1 MVIDRLKNL
10 EGESRRHFLKWAGCV
25 GALLAV
31 DRARVLEVI
40 SEAAGPA
47 MAQEAS
53 GRATNPSIHLVA
65 GTGGFAWFQLL
76 WPHVEVARANNDNFA
91 WHRPGEQMDV
101 EDSDKELV
109 HGPESPWQSFDRG
122 KRISAFMAGNN
133 QTHTD
138 TPQAAANIN
147 GASMLA
153 TVASIQRVTPS
164 LLPVIGIGNVAFGQA
179 PGAPGISTVPD
190 AESMVQLFN
199 SAASR
204 FVLEQPQDAAAFE
217 AYYKAFLGLKRA
229 ADKPTMQRALR
240 VGKTSANFLGKNLA
254 AKLQPTQEELDRY
267 LMGDTQN
274 KLVQVARTL
283 ITSLHAFELGLTQ
296 SVVLRCFNDD
306 PHGAFG
312 DMNNLNQTVRVLGN
326 MLDQLMIDASNIA
339 DPVSPDKTLADALVM
354 TVHGDTPKNPLDRSG
369 WPDGTPNNSNWL
381 YVMGNGYTKTGW
393 HGRVRANGQT
403 DSFDP
408 ATGQDVADQQANTQT
423 AAANAAVAFAVAR
436 GDMRRVQDFFGGNI
450 DGIVNVNPV
459 Q

>member
-1 MVIDRLKNL
+1 MVDDRLKNL
-10 EGESRRHFLKWAGCV
+10 EGDSRRHFLKWAGAL
-25 GALLAV
+25 GAVLAV

-40 SEAAGPA
+40 SDAAGPA

-53 GRATNPSIHLVA
+53 GRVTNPSVHLVA

-76 WPHVEVARANNDNFA
+76 WPHVEVARSGNNNFA
-91 WHRPGEQMDV
+91 FHAYDQITEV
-101 EDSDKELV
+101 EDTDKELV
-109 HGPESPWQSFDRG
+109 YGPESPWRTFDRG
-122 KRISAFMAGNN
+122 KQISAFMAGQN

-138 TPQAAANIN
+138 TPQAAAQIGGNSMI
-147 GASMLA
+147 AS
-153 TVASIQRVTPS
+153 VASIQRVTAS

-190 AESMVQLFN
+190 PDSMVQLFN

-204 FVLEQPQDAAAFE
+204 MILEQPEDAAAFE
-217 AYYKAFLGLKRA
+217 AYYKAFLGLRAA
-229 ADKPTMQRALR
+229 ADKPTMQRGLR
-240 VGKTSANFLGKNLA
+240 IGKTSANFLGKNLA
-254 AKLQPTQEELDRY
+254 AQLTPSQAELDRY
-267 LMGDTQN
+267 LMGATQN
-274 KLVQVARTL
+274 TLVEIAKTL
-283 ITSLHAFELGLTQ
+283 ITSLKAFKLGLTQ

-312 DMNNLNQTVRVLGN
+312 DMDNLGRTVGSLGN
-326 MLDQLMIDASNIA
+326 MLNEWMVDAATIP
-339 DPVSPDKTLADALVM
+339 DPVSPEKTLADAVVL
-354 TVHGDTPKNPLDRSG
+354 TVHGDTPKDPLERNG

-408 ATGQDVADQQANTQT
+408 ATGDDVANQQADTQT
-423 AAANAAVAFAVAR
+423 GAANAAVAFAVAR
-436 GDMRRVQDFFGGNI
+436 GDMRRVQDFYNGNI
-450 DGIVNVNPV
+450 DGIVNVNPA

>member
-1 MVIDRLKNL
+1 MVDDRLKNL
-10 EGESRRHFLKWAGCV
+10 QGESRRHFLKWAGAI
-25 GALLAV
+25 GAVLAV

-40 SEAAGPA
+40 SDAAGPA
-47 MAQEAS
+47 MAQEA
-53 GRATNPSIHLVA
+53 GARVTNPSVHLVA

-76 WPHVEVARANNDNFA
+76 WPHVEVAKSNNNNFA
-91 WHRPGEQMDV
+91 FHAFGQTEDV

-109 HGPESPWQSFDRG
+109 YGPESPWKGFDRG

-138 TPQAAANIN
+138 TPQAAAQIN
-147 GASMLA
+147 GSSMVA
-153 TVASIQRVTPS
+153 TVAAIQRVTAS

-190 AESMVQLFN
+190 PDSMVQLFN

-204 FVLEQPQDAAAFE
+204 MVLSQPEDAAAFE
-217 AYYKAFLGLKRA
+217 AYYKAFLGLRRA
-229 ADKPTMQRALR
+229 ADKPTMQRGLR
-240 VGKTSANFLGKNLA
+240 IGKTSANFLGKNLA
-254 AKLQPTQEELDRY
+254 AQLTPSQEELDRY
-267 LMGDTQN
+267 LMGSTEN
-274 KLVQVARTL
+274 KLVEIGKTL
-283 ITSLHAFELGLTQ
+283 ITSLKAFKLGLTQ

-312 DMNNLNQTVRVLGN
+312 DMDNLRRTVQVLGN
-326 MLDQLMIDASNIA
+326 MLEQFMVDASDIA
-339 DPVSPDKTLADALVM
+339 DPVSPDKTLADAVIL
-354 TVHGDTPKNPLDRSG
+354 TVHGDTPKDPLDRNG

-403 DSFDP
+403 DSFNP
-408 ATGQDVADQQANTQT
+408 ATGADVANQQANMQT

-450 DGIVNVNPV
+450 DGIVNLNPV

>member
-1 MVIDRLKNL
+1 MTNDRLKNL
-10 EGESRRHFLKWAGCV
+10 EGESRRHFLKWAGAV

-53 GRATNPSIHLVA
+53 SRATNPSIHLVA

-76 WPHVEVARANNDNFA
+76 WPHVEVARAGSDNFA
-91 WHRPGEQMDV
+91 WHRPGQQVDV

-109 HGPESPWQSFDRG
+109 HGPETPWQDFDRG

-138 TPQAAANIN
+138 TPTAAVQI
-147 GASMLA
+147 GGTSMTA
-153 TVASIQRVTPS
+153 MVAAIQRVTPS

-190 AESMVQLFN
+190 PDSMVQLFN

-204 FVLEQPQDAAAFE
+204 MVLEQPQDAAAFE

-229 ADKPTMQRALR
+229 ADKPTMQRSLR
-240 VGKTSANFLGKNLA
+240 IGKTSANFLGKNLA
-254 AKLQPTQEELDRY
+254 AKLQPSQEDLDRY
-267 LMGDTQN
+267 LMGNTDN
-274 KLVQVARTL
+274 KLVEVAKTL
-283 ITSLHAFELGLTQ
+283 ITALHAFELGLTQ
-296 SVVLRCFNDD
+296 SVMLRCFNDD

-312 DMNNLNQTVRVLGN
+312 DMNNLNRTVEVLGN
-326 MLDQLMIDASNIA
+326 ILNEFMKDAALVA
-339 DPVSPDKTLADALVM
+339 DPVAPEKTLADAIVL
-354 TVHGDTPKNPLDRSG
+354 TVHGDTPKDPLDRNG

-408 ATGQDVADQQANTQT
+408 ATGQDIANMPSNTQT
-423 AAANAAVAFAVAR
+423 GAANAAVAFAIAR

-450 DGIVNVNPV
+450 DGIINLNPN